1 MHKIYWRQIKNQQY
15 PFFKCTIRYQWW
27 HRGLFCI
34 TKVKCDKVH
43 HQITSHNRDCTILTR
58 MYICFLWVK
67 EGWSDRFLLVR
78 VRFLWLQTRNK
89 RKSLSLDGRSTD
101 VSLCD
106 IELLAFPKMTSNRNN
121 DCIRRLHPRSQNFNF
136 GSKYYHQVN
145 CNKYFLV
152 DKRLR

>member
-1 MHKIYWRQIKNQQY
+1 MKY
-15 PFFKCTIRYQWW
+15 
-27 HRGLFCI
+27 
-34 TKVKCDKVH
+34 DKVH

-78 VRFLWLQTRNK
+78 VRFLWLQTRSK
-89 RKSLSLDGRSTD
+89 HKSLSLNGRSTD

-106 IELLAFPKMTSNRNN
+106 IELLAFPEMTSNTNN
-121 DCIRRLHPRSQNFNF
+121 DRIRRLHSRSQNFNF

-152 DKRLR
+152 DKRLRLKCKFEEHNNLDFSLFIWIILRIRRQIFNIYMQ